1 MIRVGI
7 TGQEGFVGKHLYNTL
22 NLLPDEFQ
30 LINFKRS
37 YFDSESELSAFVAKC
52 DCIVHL
58 AAMNRHNDPQ
68 TIYQTNIGLVEKLIN
83 AIDKAGNKPHVLF
96 SSSSQEER
104 DNLYGKSKKEG
115 RQIFVEW
122 SKKHNVPFTG
132 LVIPNVFGPF
142 GKPFYNSFIGT
153 FSHQLN
159 HGETPT
165 IEVDGQVKLI
175 YVAKLVQEIIQEI
188 RQPKHQETHSV
199 AHEHEAKVTDV
210 LTLLKSYQSVYLEN
224 GNIPKLESKFELDL
238 FNTFR
243 SYIDYNSYYPKH
255 FKKHSDQRGD
265 FVELIRLGEGGQVSF
280 STTVPGITRGN
291 HFHTRKIERFAV
303 IKGRAKI
310 EFRKMDDSQ
319 VYSFELDGENPS
331 YVDMPIWF
339 THNIQNIG
347 DDILYTMFWINE
359 PYDAADP
366 DTYMLEV

>member
-1 MIRVGI
+1 
-7 TGQEGFVGKHLYNTL
+7 
-22 NLLPDEFQ
+22 
-30 LINFKRS
+30 
-37 YFDSESELSAFVAKC
+37 
-52 DCIVHL
+52 
-58 AAMNRHNDPQ
+58 
-68 TIYQTNIGLVEKLIN
+68 
-83 AIDKAGNKPHVLF
+83 
-96 SSSSQEER
+96 
-104 DNLYGKSKKEG
+104 
-115 RQIFVEW
+115 
-122 SKKHNVPFTG
+122 
-132 LVIPNVFGPF
+132 
-142 GKPFYNSFIGT
+142 
-153 FSHQLN
+153 
-159 HGETPT
+159 
-165 IEVDGQVKLI
+165 
-175 YVAKLVQEIIQEI
+175 VAKLVQEIIQEI

-255 FKKHSDQRGD
+255 FKKHSDQRGY